1 MASKILA
8 IAESWLSSFCSSS
21 VSFTAS
27 SRRVARSSQERM
39 AEFLGVDESSVSGW
53 ERREH
58 RPTQKR
64 RQMITQV
71 FGNEAQDCP

>member
-1 MASKILA
+1 
-8 IAESWLSSFCSSS
+8 
-21 VSFTAS
+21 
-27 SRRVARSSQERM
+27 M